1 VRGSYNEH
9 LARHAAVFLLA
20 FARRFDHYLPQKR
33 LAARPR
39 VDRSPGEDGGEA
51 AKLCAVHAKALPTC
65 RLSRRASGL
74 TAKASVALAAVRGD
88 RMVVGCAASDRETT
102 ADVSMRVA
110 PSPILR
116 LPLFTAFSTIRIQ

>member
-1 VRGSYNEH
+1 
-9 LARHAAVFLLA
+9 
-20 FARRFDHYLPQKR
+20 
-33 LAARPR
+33 
-39 VDRSPGEDGGEA
+39 
-51 AKLCAVHAKALPTC
+51 
-65 RLSRRASGL
+65 
-74 TAKASVALAAVRGD
+74 VALAAVRGD